1 MRASFDRTINYL
13 RLSITDRCNL
23 RCRYC
28 MPAAGVPS
36 LDHNEI
42 LSYEELLAVAA
53 AAVDLGVGKIR
64 VTGGEPLVRK
74 GVVEFIRQLAALPG
88 SPEVVL
94 TTNGLLLAEMASD
107 LAAAGLARVNVSLDT
122 LRTERFARIS
132 RREGL
137 DRVLAGLEAAERAGL
152 APLKINMIPLAGIN
166 DDEIVDFARLTLQR
180 SLDVRFIEF
189 MPFDENLEDFAGLR
203 LLMAAIMEELSRLGI
218 LLPVT
223 TEGPVGPARLFQY
236 PGAAGKIGIIPAM
249 SGHICGKCNR
259 LRVTADGRI
268 KPCLL
273 GDEEIDL
280 RRVLRSGGGSEDI
293 KVVLQQA
300 ADAKPERHRL
310 DENRPCLNLRPMPR
324 IGG

>member
-1 MRASFDRTINYL
+1 
-13 RLSITDRCNL
+13 
-23 RCRYC
+23 
-28 MPAAGVPS
+28 MPAGGVPS
-36 LDHNEI
+36 LDHGEI
-42 LSYEELLAVAA
+42 LTYEELLLVAA
-53 AAVDLGVGKIR
+53 AAVDLGVRKIR

-74 GVVEFIRQLAALPG
+74 GVVDFVRNLADLPG

-94 TTNGLLLAEMASD
+94 TTNGLSLSDLASD

-122 LRTERFARIS
+122 LRSDRFAKIS

-137 DRVLAGLEAAERAGL
+137 DRVLAGLEAAEVAGL
-152 APLKINMIPLAGIN
+152 TPVKINMVPMEGIN

-180 SLDVRFIEF
+180 SVDVRFIEF
-189 MPFDENLEDFAGLR
+189 MPFDESLEKFPGSR
-203 LLMAAIMEELSRLGI
+203 LPMASIMEELSRLGI

-223 TEGPVGPARLFQY
+223 SEGPVGPARLFQY
-236 PGAAGKIGIIPAM
+236 PGAPGRIGVIPVM

-259 LRVTADGRI
+259 LRVTPDGRI

-280 RRVLRSGGGSEDI
+280 RRVLRSGGGREDI

-310 DENRPCLNLRPMPR
+310 DEDCRCLNVRPMPR